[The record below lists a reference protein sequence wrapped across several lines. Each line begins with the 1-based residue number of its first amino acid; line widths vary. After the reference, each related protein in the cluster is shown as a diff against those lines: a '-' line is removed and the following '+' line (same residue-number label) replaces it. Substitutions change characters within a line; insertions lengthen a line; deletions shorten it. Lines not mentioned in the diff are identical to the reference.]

1 MTRKVIDPRWKTVQE
16 LHSITGV
23 SVTTIYAYKH
33 LGLLKIKP
41 KSPNSSKYLVDTF
54 ELPDSFKCRYLQG
67 YYTPAQFRAKW
78 KVSKDE
84 YELVMLGFEDLIIQ
98 CPKQL
103 HRQGHKQYLKEETVL
118 PLFLKADLWSDP
130 KHPFNLHGNNF
141 IVDSD
146 APTSTSRTHTKSE
159 EVETKTDE
167 NESPFIVSFKP
178 PQRFKV
184 TLVFDSEEERNEAM
198 NKQFGITFDDAG
210 DQTLY
215 ISKGK

>member
-1 MTRKVIDPRWKTVQE
+1 MQKKVSNPRWKTVHE
-16 LHSITGV
+16 LSTITGV

-41 KSPNSSKYLVDTF
+41 KNPNSSKYLVDTF
-54 ELPDSFKCRYLQG
+54 GLPESFKCRYLQG
-67 YYTPAQFRAKW
+67 YYTPAQFRTKW

-84 YELVMLGFEDLIIQ
+84 YELVMLGYDDLIIQ

-103 HRQGHKQYLKEETVL
+103 HRQGHKEYLKEEIVL
-118 PLFLKADLWSDP
+118 PIFLKADLWSDP
-130 KHPFNLHGNNF
+130 NHPLNCHDLDETNIFVPPLK
-141 IVDSD
+141 
-146 APTSTSRTHTKSE
+146 SRNHTKSE
-159 EVETKTDE
+159 EVDTKTDE

-198 NKQFGITFDDAG
+198 NKQFGITFEDAG

-215 ISKGK
+215 ISKGKE